1 MMLICIYKT
10 QKLNLAK
17 GLVCESAQKMMKF
30 FAIVAVLWCINAK
43 GIQLHL
49 SGIPYFLCTFTMPSK
64 FYSYIS
70 NLFA

>member
-17 GLVCESAQKMMKF
+17 GLVCETAQKMLKF
-30 FAIVAVLWCINAK
+30 FAIVAVLWCINDK

-49 SGIPYFLCTFTMPSK
+49 SGIPYFL
-64 FYSYIS
+64 YIYYA
-70 NLFA
+70 F

>member
-1 MMLICIYKT
+1 MLIYIYKT

-17 GLVCESAQKMMKF
+17 GLVCESAQKMLIF
-30 FAIVAVLWCINAK
+30 FAIVAVLWCINDK
-43 GIQLHL
+43 GIQLPL